1 MTMRS
6 QRHAGP
12 AARASGFPVPHA
24 PPPDE
29 SAGAAPPVEAVEDLV
44 DQVLRING
52 IRMEGEHGIFHGT
65 PRPGAAATFDRVA
78 VEMRARGFRPSL
90 LDAASGEAALVV
102 SPTARAPDPR
112 SRPLVHLALLVAT
125 LFTTTWAGAV
135 HAGVDV
141 LRDPGSWTA
150 GLPYALALLLIL
162 GVHEMGHYVVARA
175 RRVRVSLPYFI
186 PAPFFLGTFGAF
198 IRMDADVKD
207 RNDYFDIG
215 VAGPLAGLVVA
226 VLAVVLG
233 ASAPAG
239 GAGGHGMVPASSFL
253 FALLYQAGGGSEPGA
268 AVALGPV
275 AFAGWLGL
283 LVTALNLI
291 PVGQLDGGHIA
302 YALWGRERSRV
313 LGAVVIGSMI
323 ALGVLYSRHWL
334 MWGLL
339 VWLIAGTAH
348 PPSGNELRPLTPGRK
363 ALAWATFGLFLLI
376 ILPWPG

>member
-1 MTMRS
+1 
-6 QRHAGP
+6 
-12 AARASGFPVPHA
+12 
-24 PPPDE
+24 
-29 SAGAAPPVEAVEDLV
+29 VEAVEDLA
-44 DQVLRING
+44 DQVLRVTG
-52 IRMEGEHGIFHGT
+52 IRMDGEHGIFHGT
-65 PRPGAAATFDRVA
+65 PRPGAAEAFDRVA
-78 VEMRARGFRPSL
+78 AEIRTRGFRPSL
-90 LDAASGEAALVV
+90 LDAASGEVALVV
-102 SPTARAPDPR
+102 SPAARAPDLR
-112 SRPLVHLALLVAT
+112 ARPLVHLALLMAT
-125 LFTTTWAGAV
+125 LLTTTWAGAV
-135 HAGVDV
+135 HAGVD
-141 LRDPGSWTA
+141 LLASPGSWAA

-226 VLAVVLG
+226 ILAVLVG

-239 GAGGHGMVPASSFL
+239 AAGGHGMVPASSFL
-253 FALLYQAGGGSEPGA
+253 FTLLYQAGGGIEPGG
-268 AVALGPV
+268 VIALGPV

-302 YALWGRERSRV
+302 YALLGRERSRL
-313 LGAVVIGSMI
+313 LGTVVIGAMI
-323 ALGVLYSRHWL
+323 ALGLLYSRHWL

-339 VWLIAGTAH
+339 VWLIAGTGH
-348 PPSGNELRPLTPGRK
+348 PPSGNELRPLTSGRK
-363 ALAWATFGLFLLI
+363 ALAWATVGLFLLI